1 MEDKEKGRDE
11 AGSLD
16 SAKLGLLAFEGIW
29 RVSLEMLNQF
39 QFQIYIGNYFNVL
52 IQIPIPNSKNKFI
65 FTNLEIFKILYIL
78 ISFFLF

>member
-29 RVSLEMLNQF
+29 RVSLGMLN
-39 QFQIYIGNYFNVL
+39 
-52 IQIPIPNSKNKFI
+52 NSSFKFI
-65 FTNLEIFKILYIL
+65 LGIILT
-78 ISFFLF
+78 F